1 MIELII
7 AGIFCVIIGVLVK
20 MNLDL
25 QEKVNQLEFD
35 KIMRGINSDLETKGE
50 DHLKILLKELKK
62 DFPQSQVVS

>member
-20 MNLDL
+20 KNLEL

-35 KIMRGINSDLETKGE
+35 KVMRGINSDLEGIKSE
-50 DHLKILLKELKK
+50 DS
-62 DFPQSQVVS
+62 FSQSVYKQRTIQ

>member
-50 DHLKILLKELKK
+50 DS
-62 DFPQSQVVS
+62 FSQSIYKQRTIQ

>member
-35 KIMRGINSDLETKGE
+35 KIMRGINSDLEGVKAE
-50 DHLKILLKELKK
+50 DS
-62 DFPQSQVVS
+62 FSQSVYKQRTIQ